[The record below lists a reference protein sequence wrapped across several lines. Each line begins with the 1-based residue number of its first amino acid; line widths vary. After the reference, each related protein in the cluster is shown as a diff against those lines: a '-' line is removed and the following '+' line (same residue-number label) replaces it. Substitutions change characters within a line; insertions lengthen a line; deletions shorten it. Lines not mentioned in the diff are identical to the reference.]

1 MKYIILLLTLLLI
14 SCNQNSTHKNNDV
27 VSAAA
32 ITDSAKCDNCGKN
45 LIKYISTNY
54 TVKTN
59 GDGVH
64 HFCSM
69 NCLVKDFGNAKIDTN
84 SIYVIDV
91 KSKEFIPAK
100 DAYYVVRSGSNGIT
114 AYAYKEFEYAKRFN
128 KDFNGWG
135 VINFKKALETVK
147 DN

>member
-1 MKYIILLLTLLLI
+1 MKYILILLTIILI
-14 SCNQNSTHKNNDV
+14 SCNQNSTDKQSEL
-27 VSAAA
+27 VSAST
-32 ITDSAKCDNCGKN
+32 ITDSSKCDNCEKS

-54 TVKTN
+54 AVKTDDDN
-59 GDGVH
+59 IH

-69 NCLVKDFGNAKIDTN
+69 NCLVKDLGNAKIDTN
-84 SIYVIDV
+84 TIYVIDV

-100 DAYYVVRSGSNGIT
+100 DAYYVIRSGSNGLT
-114 AYAYKEFEYAKRFN
+114 TYAYKEFEYAKRFN

-135 VINFKKALETVK
+135 VTNFSKALETIK